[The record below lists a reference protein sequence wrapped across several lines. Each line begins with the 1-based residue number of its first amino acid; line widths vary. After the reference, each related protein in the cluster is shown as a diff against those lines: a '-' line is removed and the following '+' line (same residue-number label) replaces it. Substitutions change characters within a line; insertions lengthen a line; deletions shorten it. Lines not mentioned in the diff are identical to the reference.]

1 MKMSDIIQGVSEIY
15 RQMRGHVTNLQDEL
29 NDVKLQL
36 KNIIETKGENVTL
49 QQYENLCKRE
59 KALTMEIAL
68 KTQYYEGISCA
79 REYLMDLGFD
89 VEVE

>member
-1 MKMSDIIQGVSEIY
+1 MKMSEIIQGISEIY
-15 RQMRGHVTNLQDEL
+15 REKRGEVADLQREKM
-29 NDVKLQL
+29 DVQSQ
-36 KNIIETKGENVTL
+36 IREAMETKGENITL
-49 QQYENLCKRE
+49 QQYEYLVKRK